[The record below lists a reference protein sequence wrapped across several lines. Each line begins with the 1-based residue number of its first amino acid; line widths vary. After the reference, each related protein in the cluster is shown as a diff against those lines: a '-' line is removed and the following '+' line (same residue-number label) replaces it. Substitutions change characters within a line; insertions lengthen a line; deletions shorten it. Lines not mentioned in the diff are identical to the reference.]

1 MIPVP
6 DDLAVGLGNR
16 GRRIIQHALSHKILV
31 TRDGNVW
38 HFRGPGV
45 DISTTVPGSLSEA
58 ELQPAP
64 PMQRFK

>member
-1 MIPVP
+1 MIPLP

-31 TRDGNVW
+31 TREGSVW
-38 HFRGPGV
+38 HFRGHGV
-45 DISTTVPGSLSEA
+45 DIKTTVPSSLSEA
-58 ELQPAP
+58 ELQPAA